1 MTSASSPWKFLAA
14 ESGFRRLW
22 MATAISELGSIVSR
36 VAFLL
41 LVHERAVQRGD
52 SAPESATALMLV
64 AETIAMVLFGP
75 IAGALVD
82 RFDRR
87 TLLVVTNL
95 IQFVLVGSVPFA
107 ARLDATWPIYALA
120 MAISGLST
128 IFPPARQS
136 AIPDLVGL
144 ERAPTANAISSS
156 TTSFVIV
163 LGAAV
168 TAVVLE
174 AADKDACFW
183 FDSASFVLAAVAIS
197 GLVLPRHSR
206 SGHGVRAFFRE
217 IAGGLAYVR
226 RTPPIAY
233 VVLCYFVSFLFIGL
247 WLPIMPEYLRR
258 HVGVDP
264 DVWLPR
270 SYLAFGIGGILGG
283 MIGPWIGRNVRVGR
297 SIVLMF
303 FLEPLMMSLYG
314 FPVSATT
321 MLVLSFGWG
330 LLAFAYFVQE
340 HTVLQQDVPPE
351 LRGRVFGMLPPLQ
364 ALGTLTAA
372 ALVLWEAGRIAPG
385 NVMFLAGFGYFVASA
400 AFLFVFRGGLVL
412 WRRPNLTSTAH

>member
-1 MTSASSPWKFLAA
+1 MTNSSSPLRFLAA
-14 ESGFRRLW
+14 EPGFRRLW
-22 MATAISELGSIVSR
+22 IATAISELGSIVSR

-183 FDSASFVLAAVAIS
+183 FDSASFLLAAIAIS
-197 GLVLPRHSR
+197 GLVLPRHS
-206 SGHGVRAFFRE
+206 GGDGVRAFFRE

-303 FLEPLMMSLYG
+303 FLEPLMMAVYG

-321 MLVLSFGWG
+321 MLALSFVWG
-330 LLAFAYFVQE
+330 LIAFAYFVQE

-372 ALVLWEAGRIAPG
+372 ALVLWEAGRIEPG
-385 NVMFLAGFGYFVASA
+385 NVMFLAGIGYFAASA
-400 AFLFVFRGGLVL
+400 LFLFAFRGGLML
-412 WRRPNLTSTAH
+412 WRRPNLGSAST